1 MGDFDA
7 NTRLEHLLRLADT
20 NLILG
25 HRMSEWI
32 GKSPILEEELALT
45 NIGLDL
51 IGQARALYEHAV
63 AVSGE
68 QGNRDADD
76 LVFLRDA
83 HEYKNLLLVEREN
96 GDFAHTMVRQLFYSA
111 FAVPVWEALTRSV
124 DTEVAGIAG
133 RAEKESLYHL
143 RHAVEWILRI
153 GDGTEES
160 RRRAQEAVN
169 ALWMYTGEM
178 FDMDEVET
186 AALKAGHGVD
196 LTEVREEWEYTVRE
210 VLTTATLDYPEDC
223 WMLKGGRT
231 GKHTEHL
238 GHLLSD
244 MQFLQRAYPGQKW

>member
-1 MGDFDA
+1 MGELQK
-7 NTRLEHLLRLADT
+7 NTRFEHLLRLADT

-68 QGNRDADD
+68 EDNRDADD

-83 HEYKNLLLVEREN
+83 PEYKNLLLVEREN
-96 GDFAHTMVRQLFYSA
+96 GDFAHTMVRQMFYSA

-124 DTEVAGIAG
+124 DSEVAGIAG

-143 RHAVEWILRI
+143 RHASEWILRM

-160 RRRAQEAVN
+160 HQRVQDAVD
-169 ALWMYTGEM
+169 ALWMCTGEM

-186 AALKAGHGVD
+186 AAFEAGHGVD
-196 LTEVREEWEYTVRE
+196 LTAVRSEWEKTVRE
-210 VLTTATLDYPEDC
+210 VLTAATLDYPEDC